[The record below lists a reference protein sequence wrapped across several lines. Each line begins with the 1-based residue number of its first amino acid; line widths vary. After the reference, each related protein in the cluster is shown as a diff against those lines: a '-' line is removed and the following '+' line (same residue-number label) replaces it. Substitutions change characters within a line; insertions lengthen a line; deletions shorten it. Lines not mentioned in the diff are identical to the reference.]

1 MSDEVGSAPLE
12 GGNTDGDF
20 QPPPLNNM
28 RSTLSTTETIVP
40 QPKPVKKKVSPEDK
54 GTALAAKLCRLVTS
68 HGALVSKAVSRRLQ
82 KVYGIGFDALL
93 RVMKWISMRSLT
105 CLYAVI
111 VRFRAAGN
119 APIMKQSK
127 FKITASESFQTVADF
142 LRRQL
147 KFSQHESL
155 VWRCIPSIAYLRQ
168 SGRRR
173 VACSAETHPRAPACE
188 VISGSLAPRSFYTS
202 TKRFHLPRTNLCA
215 ISTRYAVGRAL
226 RYASRPH
233 HMPVPEYGLAFSALQ
248 LFQVDGKLDIYYC
261 TTPAWG

>member
-1 MSDEVGSAPLE
+1 
-12 GGNTDGDF
+12 
-20 QPPPLNNM
+20 
-28 RSTLSTTETIVP
+28 
-40 QPKPVKKKVSPEDK
+40 
-54 GTALAAKLCRLVTS
+54 
-68 HGALVSKAVSRRLQ
+68 
-82 KVYGIGFDALL
+82 
-93 RVMKWISMRSLT
+93 MRSL
-105 CLYAVI
+105 CLCAVI

-155 VWRCIPSIAYLRQ
+155 VWRCIPNMAYLRQ

-173 VACSAETHPRAPACE
+173 VACSTETHPRAPVCE
-188 VISGSLAPRSFYTS
+188 VICGSSPPLPRSFCTS

-215 ISTRYAVGRAL
+215 IFTRYAVGRVL
-226 RYASRPH
+226 CYASRLRRPH
-233 HMPVPEYGLAFSALQ
+233 QCGLAATALQ